1 LTPRHQPKF
10 NHNDIQGE
18 NIMNPQNSI
27 RISEKLSLG
36 LLTLISAF
44 SIHAAPA
51 STESVERLL
60 LASKIENIAESAIPM
75 MKNLIRQKIAENP
88 SFSRLNEKQ
97 KQVVA
102 DGMSKAIQI
111 LTEES
116 TWEKV
121 RPIYVKAYQEN
132 FSQEEVDS
140 IVVFYES
147 PAGMA
152 LASRLPLVN
161 TQLMQGIAPTM
172 SVTNEKLSA
181 HMKQMAAEVQAA
193 KDDGKVS
200 SIESVCPK
208 QVAPEIPRRAIKDRV
223 EGTVMAQIRLKDGVV
238 GEVTILSG
246 PGVFHDS
253 VRAAIAK
260 YECNQKPGEVVAQQ
274 TFNFKIGGPA
284 VLPSMKALT
293 DTTR

>member
-1 LTPRHQPKF
+1 
-10 NHNDIQGE
+10 
-18 NIMNPQNSI
+18 MNPQNSI

-102 DGMSKAIQI
+102 DGMSKAVLIV
-111 LTEES
+111 TEGS

-121 RPIYVKAYQEN
+121 KPIYVKSYQEN

-140 IVVFYES
+140 IVAFYES

-172 SVTNEKLSA
+172 SATNEKLTS
-181 HMKQMAAEVQAA
+181 HMQKMAAEVQAA

-200 SIESVCPK
+200 SIQSFCPK
-208 QVAPEIPRRAIKDRV
+208 QVAPEMPRRALREGV
-223 EGTVMAQIRLKDGVV
+223 QGTVTAQIRLKDGVV

-246 PGVFHDS
+246 PEVFHDS

-260 YECNQKPGEVVAQQ
+260 YECNQRPGEVVAQQ
-274 TFNFKIGGPA
+274 TFTFKIDGPA
-284 VLPSMKALT
+284 VLPSM
-293 DTTR
+293 